1 MIAYRITQ
9 LDQVDSTNN
18 RVKELLAAD
27 EAEGAV
33 VVARR
38 QVGGYGRR
46 GHAWE
51 SPEGGLYCSML
62 LRPGARVPAGAQAE
76 LAAKVSTLSLV
87 AGLAVRRG
95 VCRVL
100 APEAAAQVKVKWPND
115 ALVARG
121 GGFAKLCGISLE
133 GTPEGL
139 CLGVGVNVA
148 LPASDADA
156 DGALACVQQLPGGAG
171 VSVRDVAASVLDA
184 FAEMYEAWLVQPFAA
199 FRSEFDDVS
208 ALAGRMVSVREG
220 ADVTEG
226 VCAGVDEHGRL
237 LLHQADGTLCAIT
250 SGEAHIERIAP

>member
-9 LDQVDSTNN
+9 LDQTDSTNN

-51 SPEGGLYCSML
+51 SPEGGLYCSIL

-76 LAAKVSTLSLV
+76 LAAKVPTLSLV

-115 ALVARG
+115 VLVARG

-133 GTPEGL
+133 GMPDGL

-237 LLHQADGTLCAIT
+237 LLRQADGTLCAIT

>member
-1 MIAYRITQ
+1 MIAYRTTQ
-9 LDQVDSTNN
+9 LDQTDSTNN

-51 SPEGGLYCSML
+51 SPEGGLYCSVL

-76 LAAKVSTLSLV
+76 LAAKVPTLSLV

-115 ALVARG
+115 VLVARG

-133 GTPEGL
+133 GMPEGL

-148 LPASDADA
+148 DA
-156 DGALACVQQLPGGAG
+156 GPALACVQQLPGGAG

-208 ALAGRMVSVREG
+208 ALVGRMVSVREG

-237 LLHQADGTLCAIT
+237 LLRQADGTLCAIT